1 MRIMETLE
9 PRIPKGD
16 ILERGIRTAQKA
28 DVMRAKQSQA

>member
-1 MRIMETLE
+1 METLE

-28 DVMRAKQSQA
+28 TDAMRAKQSQA